1 MKRLMLCLMAGA
13 VMMVVLNSC
22 AATKRDC
29 QGVKHYKHKN
39 GFYM

>member
-1 MKRLMLCLMAGA
+1 MKKFLLCLSAIAVVLMLLT
-13 VMMVVLNSC
+13 SC

-29 QGVKHYKHKN
+29 QGNKHYKQKG

>member
-1 MKRLMLCLMAGA
+1 MKKFLLYITAIVVVVFMLL
-13 VMMVVLNSC
+13 SC

-29 QGVKHYKHKN
+29 HGVKHYKQKG

>member
-1 MKRLMLCLMAGA
+1 
-13 VMMVVLNSC
+13 VLIVTAAALFTSC

-29 QGVKHYKHKN
+29 QGTKHYKQKG

>member
-1 MKRLMLCLMAGA
+1 MKKFLLYFSVLAVVVMLLA
-13 VMMVVLNSC
+13 SC

-29 QGVKHYKHKN
+29 QGVKHYKQKG